1 MQSLGIQQDAL
12 SQTTRASGRSVE
24 NRLEENS
31 VDIRADLTTLPT
43 MEESDRPTGETQDIQ
58 FIGSAGVLRIL
69 AQADRLEMLALLTDQ
84 AQTATEVGRALGV
97 APNRASYHL
106 RQLRDAG
113 LVQEVGTGRKRWKEE
128 RYYLAAAR
136 HFIVDPA
143 LTCDAETATSLQ
155 RKIQATF
162 FDWRRREVLG
172 IDLASLA
179 RQVVHE
185 RLRIQPGQTILIMFG
200 PDGFELA
207 ETLAVEIQAVGAVP
221 RPKFWS
227 RNTAFSIADRFDSD
241 ALSAQDFLP
250 AAEMDA
256 LDAVVF
262 LSASVS
268 QGGPPNESQR
278 AKLPLL
284 LESVSRW
291 HRDLRERR
299 IPYLE
304 IAFAHRGEFE
314 HGPMSVEEAVDVY
327 WRCVAFDPTEL
338 LRRATALAEALG
350 TDRSLRLTC
359 SRGTELSMRFDHGS
373 IYPSDGVITEE
384 DRKAGRSFDE
394 VPTGTVSVIPEPD
407 SVHGTF
413 VADWAL
419 VVGQRIEE
427 PRVTLKSGRIVEI
440 AGKNDVG
447 FLRER
452 IEASAGDPDLI
463 SEVRFGLNTA
473 GRGPTG
479 KPPLDACLDG
489 AVTLGFG
496 NNELIGGNVRST
508 MGLFLPSLRATVQ
521 LGDRLIVKDGRS
533 QV

>member
-1 MQSLGIQQDAL
+1 
-12 SQTTRASGRSVE
+12 
-24 NRLEENS
+24 
-31 VDIRADLTTLPT
+31 

-128 RYYLAAAR
+128 RYYLATAR

-327 WRCVAFDPTEL
+327 WRCVAFDPAEL

-440 AGKNDVG
+440 AGKSDVG